1 MYKETYQKE
10 EVKDIMQDII
20 MRIEDEARYHGR
32 LGGEKMEYAF
42 RKRRTRWRASSPRHG

>member
-32 LGGEKMEYAF
+32 LGGEPMEYAF
-42 RKRRTRWRASSPRHG
+42 RKAADFVKIELERI